1 MWCSRRRRWLRSRT
15 GTGPSG
21 PAGPDRSGSRQDAR
35 LGGGRR
41 LHIDLGRL
49 LLPPSPVS
57 EPDEIGESAEG
68 DLDAVREGAKQ
79 ERGGRDLSLEQ
90 WKRHIGVMAA
100 CCVEAGDQR
109 QFD

>member
-1 MWCSRRRRWLRSRT
+1 MWCSQRRRWLRS

-21 PAGPDRSGSRQDAR
+21 PAGPDWSGARLDAR
-35 LGGGRR
+35 QGRGQR
-41 LHIDLGRL
+41 LDIDLGRL
-49 LLPPSPVS
+49 LLPPSPVF
-57 EPDEIGESAEG
+57 EPDEVGEAAEG
-68 DLDAVREGAKQ
+68 DLDAIREGSKQ

-90 WKRHIGVMAA
+90 WKRYVRMMAA